1 MLLYHPYAGIIR
13 IRFEGIISAHTREHP
28 LTSTLL
34 IGCKGSA
41 N

>member
-13 IRFEGIISAHTREHP
+13 IRFEGIFSAHTREHP